1 MIIQDVHESAA
12 STDRH
17 VDPIYTIVFNFDCS
31 LASEKPRARHPMQRR
46 AGGTPGGTGSSP
58 TSYFSSPAYDNV
70 PLSDDIR
77 IPLAPIM
84 INTSHSSLH
93 TSSPSS
99 PALLGY
105 DAAGEYGSL
114 LPSIASQ
121 EPSPVGWYSP
131 TGYLPTAS
139 QYYSSTGTFNGLQP
153 GLDNDGIVYPNLYPF

>member
-1 MIIQDVHESAA
+1 
-12 STDRH
+12 
-17 VDPIYTIVFNFDCS
+17 
-31 LASEKPRARHPMQRR
+31 
-46 AGGTPGGTGSSP
+46 
-58 TSYFSSPAYDNV
+58 
-70 PLSDDIR
+70 
-77 IPLAPIM
+77 M